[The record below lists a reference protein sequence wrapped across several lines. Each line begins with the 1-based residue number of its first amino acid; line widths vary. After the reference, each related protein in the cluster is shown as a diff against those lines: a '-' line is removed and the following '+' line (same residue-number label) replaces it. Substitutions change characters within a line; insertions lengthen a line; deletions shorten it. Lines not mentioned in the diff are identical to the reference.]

1 MQPGAHDI
9 LATGVDGSNLGD
21 GEAAVGEQ
29 DQVGQPRHS
38 TDRLPTDNAQFV
50 SLALGQMHVKH
61 TPSLLLSQAAKFM
74 PNFLL
79 CA

>member
-1 MQPGAHDI
+1 VEPEAHNV
-9 LATGVDGSNLGD
+9 LATGVAGGHLGD

-29 DQVGQPRHS
+29 DQVRPQGHS

-50 SLALGQMHVKH
+50 SLALGQMHVAH

-74 PNFLL
+74 PNF
-79 CA
+79 